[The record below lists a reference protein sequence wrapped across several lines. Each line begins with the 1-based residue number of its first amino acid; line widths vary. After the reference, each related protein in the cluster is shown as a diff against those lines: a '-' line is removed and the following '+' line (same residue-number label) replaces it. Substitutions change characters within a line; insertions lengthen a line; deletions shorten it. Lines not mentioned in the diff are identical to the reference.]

1 MSIAWP
7 EGTKDTI
14 DEIRGVVGRQVT
26 IYVKEGQSPCLSGCG
41 YDPVND
47 ASVDAFC
54 TGCDGQYW
62 IETISGYS
70 LSGHVRW
77 GSIDQTMWTAGG
89 WIPEGQCKVTV
100 EHSELNL
107 DHVTRSQSWLVD
119 GKTMYL
125 KNFQFRGIRGD
136 DEVHG
141 PSRIAVFL
149 KQEERQK

>member
-7 EGTKDTI
+7 EGTKTI
-14 DEIRGVVGRQVT
+14 IDAIRDVVGRRIT
-26 IYVKEGQSPCLSGCG
+26 IYVEEGQNVCPSGCG

-47 ASVDAFC
+47 ASMDAFC
-54 TGCDGQYW
+54 TGCNGLYW
-62 IETISGYS
+62 IPVISGYS

-107 DHVTRSQSWLVD
+107 DHITRSASWLVD
-119 GKTMYL
+119 DKTMYL
-125 KNFQFRGIRGD
+125 KNFQLRGIRDD

-141 PSRIAVFL
+141 PSRIAVYL
-149 KQEERQK
+149 KQEER